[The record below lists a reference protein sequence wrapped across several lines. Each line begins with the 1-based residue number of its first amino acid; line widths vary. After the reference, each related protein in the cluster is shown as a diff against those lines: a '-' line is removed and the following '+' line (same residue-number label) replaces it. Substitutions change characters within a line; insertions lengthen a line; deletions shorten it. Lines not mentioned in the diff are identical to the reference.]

1 MFSVQQRPDS
11 FEGALYNR
19 VLLLVCLPILNLFF
33 VRAKIGF
40 VSPSLVHHLSKV
52 FGAVL
57 SQVQALL
64 FFQFS
69 CALLQRVSWLMAAL
83 SMSWFFLFNSGMA
96 EKFLHREIGYKACV
110 CCLSAC
116 FHQACKS
123 RLLVILADSCIKF
136 VSESGQL
143 PGYNAPVG
151 TCNDLAFEKR

>member
-64 FFQFS
+64 FFP
-69 CALLQRVSWLMAAL
+69 V
-83 SMSWFFLFNSGMA
+83 FLRTTATG
-96 EKFLHREIGYKACV
+96 
-110 CCLSAC
+110 
-116 FHQACKS
+116 
-123 RLLVILADSCIKF
+123 ILANGGSIDELVF
-136 VSESGQL
+136 PVQL
-143 PGYNAPVG
+143 GYG
-151 TCNDLAFEKR
+151 